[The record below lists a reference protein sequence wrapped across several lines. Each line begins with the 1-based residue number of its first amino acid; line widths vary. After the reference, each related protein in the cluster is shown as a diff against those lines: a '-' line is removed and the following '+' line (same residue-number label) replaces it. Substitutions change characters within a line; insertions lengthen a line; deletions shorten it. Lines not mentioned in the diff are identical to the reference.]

1 MEEAFR
7 GGHRELSE
15 EPLRELREW
24 RVVAHNRLRPD
35 VVEIAVEPADGST
48 CPVHLPGSYFSLH
61 LPVADG
67 LVRCYGLVS
76 APGEAALVFVVQGLP
91 GGRGSQYLL
100 REVGVGSILRA
111 PNPESLLVTPDWDA
125 APRTWWLVG
134 GAMGTA
140 TLLGLARGLLAP
152 GRQPHRILFLAAHR
166 SLRDVVLLD
175 GLEALAAHDRV
186 TLRHVLSDEVE
197 EAGGGRWTPERLAEE
212 VRSHWGQGI
221 DRKDDVACVAGS
233 PGLCAVVRD
242 AWILLDLPTPRF
254 EDHCAAPPGSP
265 RPVAAITVHQPDAPA
280 WSFLSPGAG
289 RGIWHEAIESGFD
302 APPPCRGSVCGQCEA
317 RLLRGTCQ
325 EGLWSQPRGPEGPP
339 IRLCRAHPV
348 SPEVEVLRLR

>member
-1 MEEAFR
+1 MEAASR
-7 GGHRELSE
+7 GGQDELRG
-15 EPLRELREW
+15 EPGRELREW

-35 VVEIAVEPADGST
+35 VVEIAVEPADGSP
-48 CPVHLPGSYFSLH
+48 CPDHLPGSYFSLH

-76 APGEAALVFVVQGLP
+76 APGEGAMVFVVQGLP

-100 REVGVGSILRA
+100 REVQVGHILLA
-111 PNPESLLVTPDWDA
+111 PNPESLLLTPDWDA
-125 APRTWWLVG
+125 VARTWWLVG

-140 TLLGLARGLLAP
+140 TLLGLARGLLAV
-152 GRQPHRILFLAAHR
+152 GTQPHRIVFLAAHR
-166 SLRDVVLLD
+166 SLRDVVLLE
-175 GLEALAAHDRV
+175 GLEGLAAHDRV

-197 EAGGGRWTPERLAEE
+197 EAGGGRWNSDRLAAD
-212 VRSHWGQGI
+212 VRSQWARDIEPGNE
-221 DRKDDVACVAGS
+221 VACVAGP
-233 PGLCAVVRD
+233 PGLCAVVRG
-242 AWILLDLPTPRF
+242 AWSLLNLPAPRI

-289 RGIWHEAIESGFD
+289 RGIWQEAIESGFD

-339 IRLCRAHPV
+339 IRLCRAHPA